1 MHTSNYSYIKLFNS
15 IVVGASIMLLVPLF
29 VLADA
34 EDADIVPHDDAAEI
48 LEISET
54 SEILTEEALTEE
66 VQVIQTEENEGFFG
80 DGHTDHGH
88 VTPASTI
95 PWWQSTMWWSLFL
108 ISLLLM
114 TILSFGVY
122 KYLEE

>member
-1 MHTSNYSYIKLFNS
+1 MSTSNHFLIKTFGS
-15 IVVGASIMLLVPLF
+15 IVIGMSLVLMPLF
-29 VLADA
+29 VFAHHE
-34 EDADIVPHDDAAEI
+34 EDADIVPHDDAA
-48 LEISET
+48 
-54 SEILTEEALTEE
+54 E